1 MKADTSKKQ
10 ENRTNVTEEM
20 KVLTEKIIEGEI
32 QLQQYR
38 NRKEEREEK
47 LREIRIQ
54 AGGQMKQLNAQQ

>member
-1 MKADTSKKQ
+1 
-10 ENRTNVTEEM
+10 M

-32 QLQQYR
+32 QLKQYR

-54 AGGQMKQLNAQQ
+54 AGGQMKQLNTQQ

>member
-54 AGGQMKQLNAQQ
+54 AGGQIKQLNAQQ

>member
-1 MKADTSKKQ
+1 MKTDTSQKQ
-10 ENRTNVTEEM
+10 ENRTIITEEM

-54 AGGQMKQLNAQQ
+54 SEGQMKHLNTHQ